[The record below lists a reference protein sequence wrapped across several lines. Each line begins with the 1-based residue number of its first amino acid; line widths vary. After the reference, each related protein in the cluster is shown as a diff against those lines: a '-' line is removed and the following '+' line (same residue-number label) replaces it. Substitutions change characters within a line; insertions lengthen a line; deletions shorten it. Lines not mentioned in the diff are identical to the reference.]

1 MFDLYSRYLTIDII
15 LSWRRPGLT
24 QQTLTGVEMA
34 WRPFVR
40 ASGISSRV
48 SQRRVTA
55 PFQFVTKVITFFSDC
70 SKLFFLIIKFPGSGL
85 LELIKSAINNLGTK
99 DVRNIGEKAD
109 TGSLMDQVQS
119 FHTAALEF
127 DLNENGSRRQFV
139 LRSITRNHQKVSQLL
154 NKPWNVD
161 IASAGAVND
170 ETEVMEPNLIFKL
183 ASPLKERT
191 SYSCSDCG
199 KTFSNW
205 KMYKGHVKK
214 KHDKVVEGQGPKVT
228 CLLPHNR
235 GTRVVDKHPM
245 DQIASHIASV
255 HNISKPTKDHK
266 FRGFQSNNNGV
277 TWEPVFLLDSQPDPT
292 TTPSVETNAIP
303 GGVSK
308 SGAMKTA
315 KKAVPAT
322 EVVHVEDKNDD
333 QQIALVDEPTNKAE
347 VQCGGQISPIQVPE
361 ETSDFDENLDQQTEK
376 KEELEDEVES
386 LVETETE
393 QNHPNPE
400 PEKLLESALWE
411 VDDEI
416 CSSFEDRLKDSEA
429 VNDGIL
435 DVEDLDSDVEDEDSA
450 DYTNQR
456 IKTKR
461 DRYHERT
468 HLSPGHPAN
477 EDENKLFIENFVQF
491 VVLHSTTMN
500 EKSSTISLS
509 TALLF
514 RHPDSFLVFT
524 RKTNPSFSLQN
535 LLCFKDEAK
544 LVELK
549 DPSSWID
556 DIAGQDGRQNC
567 IRRKEMYKAFKRLI
581 FFVLKQLG
589 KTDFATDVMSLFR
602 RDKIKSN
609 LKEVGEEINA
619 SKTWSKLQTLIDQ
632 EHKETEKAKQQVNP
646 DEVFNAAN
654 GNQTYFNSPEFK
666 KRLAKNLKIWENGLA
681 TGTFGP
687 QNFDTLGQFAR
698 HLLCMT
704 DRNRAA
710 GYWFK
715 NSHFDARKEIWFP
728 PGHNKDKFDGI
739 PENFNMFSQPEDGRQ
754 PDAWMIDV
762 SGCDEI
768 LKMGQDVNIVVLK
781 MAHDWLLK
789 YRDAKQI
796 KWSNIKLDEPFF
808 VNNRRKKFGA
818 MNNTAMLKEYATVTG
833 TTKATTNT
841 FRRAMEPAIQSN
853 QDLKTR
859 SKDIAS
865 HSETTGAKYYD
876 ASAPQF
882 RAAAVHY
889 LNDGEFEYEYA
900 SQSFVP
906 EEVAAKRIKL
916 DQEGQK
922 SSLEKARK
930 KISKDKSKRNV
941 TLGSNCKVLPAH
953 RVFMQES
960 FSKDGP
966 FSGFG
971 FFKGKFPGDY
981 LLNLHIFRHFAALG
995 KPSLKEEKNP

>member
-1 MFDLYSRYLTIDII
+1 MRTID
-15 LSWRRPGLT
+15 
-24 QQTLTGVEMA
+24 EE
-34 WRPFVR
+34 
-40 ASGISSRV
+40 
-48 SQRRVTA
+48 
-55 PFQFVTKVITFFSDC
+55 D
-70 SKLFFLIIKFPGSGL
+70 GS
-85 LELIKSAINNLGTK
+85 
-99 DVRNIGEKAD
+99 
-109 TGSLMDQVQS
+109 GSLMDRVQS

-127 DLNENGSRRQFV
+127 DLNDNGSRRQFV

-161 IASAGAVND
+161 ISPAGAIND
-170 ETEVMEPNLIFKL
+170 ETKESEPEFIFKL
-183 ASPLKERT
+183 ASPLKERAN
-191 SYSCSDCG
+191 YSCSDCG

-205 KMYKGHVKK
+205 KMYKKHVKT
-214 KHDKVVEGQGPKVT
+214 KHDKVVEGQGPRVT
-228 CLLPHNR
+228 CLLPHQR
-235 GTRVVDKHPM
+235 GTRVTDKHPM
-245 DQIASHIASV
+245 DQIASHLASV
-255 HNISKPTKDHK
+255 HKIEKPSKNHK
-266 FRGFQSNNNGV
+266 FRGHISKGGKP
-277 TWEPVFLLDSQPDPT
+277 WEPLFLLDSEPDPIS
-292 TTPSVETNAIP
+292 TPSVVTNTSP
-303 GGVSK
+303 GGLSK
-308 SGAMKTA
+308 SVKTV
-315 KKAVPAT
+315 KKAVSST
-322 EVVHVEDKNDD
+322 KVDHVEDKNDD
-333 QQIALVDEPTNKAE
+333 QQIDLADEPTDKVE
-347 VQCGGQISPIQVPE
+347 VLQCDADPIQVPE
-361 ETSDFDENLDQQTEK
+361 ETIDFDENLEQSEK
-376 KEELEDEVES
+376 KVTSKDDVEMM
-386 LVETETE
+386 ETDTE
-393 QNHPNPE
+393 QNHPIAE
-400 PEKLLESALWE
+400 PEKPIESVLWE

-416 CSSFEDRLKDSEA
+416 SSSYEDRLKESDA
-429 VNDGIL
+429 VDDGIL
-435 DVEDLDSDVEDEDSA
+435 DVEDVDSDVEDEDTA
-450 DYTNQR
+450 DYTTKR

-461 DRYHERT
+461 DRYLERT

-477 EDENKLFIENFVQF
+477 EDENKLVIENFVQF
-491 VVLHSTTMN
+491 VVLHSKTMN

-544 LVELK
+544 FVMLK

-567 IRRKEMYKAFKRLI
+567 IRRKEMYKAYKRLI

-589 KTDFATDVMSLFR
+589 KTDFATDAMSLLR
-602 RDKIKSN
+602 QDKIKSN

-646 DEVFNAAN
+646 DEVFNASK
-654 GNQTYFNSPEFK
+654 GNKTYFNSPEFK
-666 KRLAKNLKIWENGLA
+666 KRLDKNLKIWENGLA
-681 TGTFGP
+681 TGSFGP

-704 DRNRAA
+704 DCNRAA
-710 GYWFK
+710 GYSFK

-728 PGHNKDKFDGI
+728 AGHNKEKFDGI
-739 PENFNMFSQPEDGRQ
+739 PENFNMFSRPEDGRE

-768 LKMGQDVNIVVLK
+768 LKMGQDVNIIVLK

-796 KWSNIKLDEPFF
+796 KWNNIKLNEPFF
-808 VNNRRKKFGA
+808 INNKRKKFGA

-882 RAAAVHY
+882 RAAAVHFI
-889 LNDGEFEYEYA
+889 NDGEFEYE
-900 SQSFVP
+900 SQSVVP
-906 EEVAAKRIKL
+906 EDIAAKRIKL

-922 SSLEKARK
+922 SSLDKAKK
-930 KISKDKSKRNV
+930 KIGKDKSKRNV
-941 TLGSNCKVLPAH
+941 TLGSNCKVAPAH

-981 LLNLHIFRHFAALG
+981 IHKFKIF
-995 KPSLKEEKNP
+995 